1 MLSQNLSKFSAST
14 QDGDNGNISGLKAQN
29 TVRSQAASLLSG
41 FETLSFANPTQQPL
55 KINQNSSS
63 NDTNKML
70 LDMKF
75 DGVDL
80 VLSLAFIEN
89 NYGELKLFKFLITCF
104 LY

>member
-14 QDGDNGNISGLKAQN
+14 QDDNGNIVGMKAQN

-41 FETLSFANPTQQPL
+41 FETLSFANPTQQSQ

-75 DGVDL
+75 DGVYL
-80 VLSLAFIEN
+80 VLSLAFLKN
-89 NYGELKLFKFLITCF
+89 NYGEL
-104 LY
+104 